1 MVVRSVTAV
10 RTGLAIFFF
19 VCAAGI
25 AALFYFVPAPPLLHD
40 TASVGRMPVAG
51 TADVDLAAGGYGLY
65 FGLLNRPTGKEMHVP
80 KLSITI
86 VPPDGIPDPD
96 FVEVSMRPSVYVD
109 GFNTVQV
116 ARITVLTAG
125 TYHVEVESP
134 EENTG
139 SFSIGEL
146 PATVDAVHNLA
157 RGAPAILGCLG
168 LSVLMA
174 VLALSASRRRTA

>member
-1 MVVRSVTAV
+1 MVFRSVTAGRAAV
-10 RTGLAIFFF
+10 AIFFF
-19 VCAAGI
+19 VCAAGL
-25 AALFYFVPAPPLLHD
+25 AGLFYFVPAPPLLHD
-40 TASVGRMPVAG
+40 VSSVARMPVAG
-51 TADVDLAAGGYGLY
+51 AADVDLAAGGYGLY

-86 VPPDGIPDPD
+86 VPPDGIADPD
-96 FVEVSMRPSVYVD
+96 FVEVPRTSSVEVD

-146 PATVDAVHNLA
+146 PATVDGAHNVA
-157 RGAPAILGCLG
+157 RAAPVILGILG
-168 LSVLMA
+168 LSALMA
-174 VLALSASRRRTA
+174 VMAFFSSRRKTA